1 MKKQSGLLLAKA
13 LLAAMR
19 LGAMNIIA
27 CALLVLGVLA
37 WGWIIP
43 ALRTELKSQQQAIAD
58 ASKALDTA
66 MDTPP
71 APPLTLAE
79 ERLAVFY
86 DNLGERDYV
95 EQQLKTLFAIASKNN
110 LVLSQAEYKP
120 AYNGSGRFHTYQIL
134 LPVKG
139 PYPAIRQFCEQM
151 LLAIPFASLD
161 EMAFKRESVGNAALE
176 AKLRFTLYLSGEPS
190 RLGIAAGMKE
200 QAYE

>member
-1 MKKQSGLLLAKA
+1 MKKQSGLLLAKT

-19 LGAMNIIA
+19 LGAMNIVA

-58 ASKALDTA
+58 ASKALDTVT
-66 MDTPP
+66 DTPP

-79 ERLAVFY
+79 ERLAMFY
-86 DNLGERDYV
+86 DNLGERNYV

-120 AYNGSGRFHTYQIL
+120 AYNRSGRFHTYQIL

-161 EMAFKRESVGNAALE
+161 EMAFKRESVGNAVLE

-190 RLGIAAGMKE
+190 QPGDAVGMKE
-200 QAYE
+200 QAHE